1 MSELLSK
8 ASLLDLSKPGICVI
22 ITLLR
27 ALGRA
32 FRSRRGPGAIPWKG
46 GTPSPMRDY
55 EMIFIVHPE
64 VDREGLTGVV
74 EEVKGLIEA
83 NGGTVRKVEPWG
95 LRRLAY
101 PIQKV
106 REGHYVYMELGLE
119 PDGVAKV
126 ERGLKLKEQVIRHL
140 IVRIEE

>member
-1 MSELLSK
+1 
-8 ASLLDLSKPGICVI
+8 
-22 ITLLR
+22 
-27 ALGRA
+27 
-32 FRSRRGPGAIPWKG
+32 
-46 GTPSPMRDY
+46 MRDY

-64 VDREGLTGVV
+64 VDREGLSGVI

-83 NGGTVRKVEPWG
+83 SGGTVRKAEPWG

-106 REGHYVYMELGLE
+106 REGHYVYMEIGLE

>member
-1 MSELLSK
+1 
-8 ASLLDLSKPGICVI
+8 
-22 ITLLR
+22 
-27 ALGRA
+27 
-32 FRSRRGPGAIPWKG
+32 
-46 GTPSPMRDY
+46 MRDY

-64 VDREGLTGVV
+64 VDREGLSGVI

-83 NGGTVRKVEPWG
+83 SGGTVRKVEPWG

-106 REGHYVYMELGLE
+106 REGHYVYMEIGLE

>member
-1 MSELLSK
+1 
-8 ASLLDLSKPGICVI
+8 
-22 ITLLR
+22 
-27 ALGRA
+27 
-32 FRSRRGPGAIPWKG
+32 
-46 GTPSPMRDY
+46 MRDY

-64 VDREGLTGVV
+64 VDREGLSGVV